1 MELKNYFLECPF
13 QFLLNFSTSPNQKEI
28 PLKSGKFF
36 PKKWNVFSLKKGGEK
51 GGIDKINL

>member
-1 MELKNYFLECPF
+1 MCLSGVKEY
-13 QFLLNFSTSPNQKEI
+13 TSPNQKEI